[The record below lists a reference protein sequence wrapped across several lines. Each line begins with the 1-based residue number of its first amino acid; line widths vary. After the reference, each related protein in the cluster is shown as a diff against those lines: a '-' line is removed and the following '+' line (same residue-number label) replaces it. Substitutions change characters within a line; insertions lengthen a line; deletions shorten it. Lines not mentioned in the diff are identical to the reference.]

1 MGGERESSGKNRRA
15 NGRLITSK
23 CIIYMNEALKE
34 LVVWGL
40 GGFFFIV
47 CFILFVSPHKSWVV
61 LELTEIHCPLPPRL
75 LGLKA
80 CAITPR

>member
-1 MGGERESSGKNRRA
+1 MAGERESSGKNRRA

-23 CIIYMNEALKE
+23 CIIYINEALKE
-34 LVVWGL
+34 LVVRGL
-40 GGFFFIV
+40 GGFFIV

-61 LELTEIHCPLPPRL
+61 LELRNSLASASRL